1 MVDAICMA
9 GLWLVLIYIIYVF
22 INLFVWLITG
32 KNIFPSKNNPFGLH
46 FFAENSEENHKH
58 H

>member
-32 KNIFPSKNNPFGLH
+32 KNIFPSKNNPIGLH
-46 FFAENSEENHKH
+46 FFA
-58 H
+58 